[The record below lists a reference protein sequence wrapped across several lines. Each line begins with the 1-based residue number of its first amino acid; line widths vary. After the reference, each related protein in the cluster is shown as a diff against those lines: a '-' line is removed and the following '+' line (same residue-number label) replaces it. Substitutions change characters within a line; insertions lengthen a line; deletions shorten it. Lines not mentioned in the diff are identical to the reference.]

1 MHIKLVQYEI
11 FIMKLFS
18 STTEHPNIKYWVY
31 MMQLT
36 KQKFSGLQRIPIFLS
51 SAAALVFLLKISKI
65 NTPLVLQ

>member
-31 MMQLT
+31 MM
-36 KQKFSGLQRIPIFLS
+36 
-51 SAAALVFLLKISKI
+51 
-65 NTPLVLQ
+65 